1 MANYYDL
8 ETDLGVEDVATEE
21 EYDEYDEYEEYD
33 EYDAYDEASEFGNY
47 NPEAADAKWGEMDF
61 DQLVVEM
68 ESIISR
74 SKRYFFSKKKRVV
87 DGEDL
92 THLAQHIQN
101 KLPTEILAAKDILAR
116 QVEIIDDAGKE
127 RDSILAAAHKE
138 EADTVNNAKDYY
150 STTIKKAQDD
160 AAEILSRANE
170 QATAMV
176 QESNIYK
183 LARDEAARIKEE
195 TMQKTQAM
203 VAEAVKECETLKE
216 QARSYAVS
224 VTEGAHNFITN
235 SLAGYQSIA
244 MGNLDTI
251 NKVHGQFQ
259 TEYANQ
265 VKVLGIN
272 SKNQ

>member
-1 MANYYDL
+1 MSNYYDL
-8 ETDLGVEDVATEE
+8 ETDLGVEDVATEGEYE
-21 EYDEYDEYEEYD
+21 EDYEEYEEYD
-33 EYDAYDEASEFGNY
+33 NYEDASEFGNY
-47 NPEAADAKWGEMDF
+47 NPEEADAKWGEMDF
-61 DQLVVEM
+61 DQLVVEL

-74 SKRYFFSKKKRVV
+74 SKRYFFSRKKRVIN
-87 DGEDL
+87 GEDL

-101 KLPTEILAAKDILAR
+101 KLPSEILAAKDILAR

-138 EADTVNNAKDYY
+138 ETDTVNKAKEYY

-160 AAEILSRANE
+160 AAGIVARATE

-183 LARDEAARIKEE
+183 MAREEAAQIENDAN
-195 TMQKTQAM
+195 QQATAM
-203 VAEAVKECETLKE
+203 IAEASRECDALRE
-216 QARSYAVS
+216 QARAYAVS

-244 MGNLDTI
+244 MTNLDTI
-251 NKVHGQFQ
+251 NKVHNQFQ
-259 TEYANQ
+259 GEYANQ
-265 VKVLGIN
+265 VKVLGITP
-272 SKNQ
+272 KNQ